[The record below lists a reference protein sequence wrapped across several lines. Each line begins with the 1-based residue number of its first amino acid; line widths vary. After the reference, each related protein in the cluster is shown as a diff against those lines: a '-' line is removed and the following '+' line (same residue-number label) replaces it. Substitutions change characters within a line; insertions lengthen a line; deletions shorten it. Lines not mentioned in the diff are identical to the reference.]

1 MKKLFSIMLVMLM
14 LIGMLASCNVASQ
27 DSAQE
32 SKSLYELAVE
42 AGFEGT
48 LEEWSLAVANVKDT
62 QESKS
67 IYELAVEAGFE
78 GTLEEWSL
86 AVANVK
92 DTSES
97 EITSADAIIIAQTHF
112 FAVYANAENI
122 YYNNLVTV
130 ALLSKEDSENWYIH
144 IYPKDVVGDYDI
156 DHKGG
161 SHLYTISKKTG
172 NIVNIKFGG
181 E

>member
-1 MKKLFSIMLVMLM
+1 MKEKNYIMKKISILL
-14 LIGMLASCNVASQ
+14 LILISGLLLASCNVESQ
-27 DSAQE
+27 DSA
-32 SKSLYELAVE
+32 
-42 AGFEGT
+42 
-48 LEEWSLAVANVKDT
+48 

-86 AVANVK
+86 AIANVK

-122 YYNNLVTV
+122 YYDNLVTV
-130 ALLSKEDSENWYIH
+130 ALLSNEDSENWYIH
-144 IYPKDVVGDYDI
+144 ISPEDVVGDI
-156 DHKGG
+156 DLFYKGG
-161 SHLYTISKKTG
+161 SYLYTISKKTG

>member
-1 MKKLFSIMLVMLM
+1 MKKISILL
-14 LIGMLASCNVASQ
+14 LILISGLLLASCNVESQ
-27 DSAQE
+27 DSA
-32 SKSLYELAVE
+32 
-42 AGFEGT
+42 
-48 LEEWSLAVANVKDT
+48 

-86 AVANVK
+86 AIANVK

-122 YYNNLVTV
+122 YYENLVTV
-130 ALLSKEDSENWYIH
+130 ALLSNEDSENWYIH
-144 IYPKDVVGDYDI
+144 ISPEDVVGDYDVV
-156 DHKGG
+156 HKGG

-172 NIVNIKFGG
+172 NIINIKFGG